1 MALVCFAFLASA
13 ASAAASSVPL
23 GSLKRAQQ
31 QLRTLT
37 TNAHSPGD
45 RKRLAKAYVYV
56 TGATFPPLW
65 IDAKDAVAPGYGTL
79 VFAYSRAALATLQ
92 PLATSGGP
100 SPALL
105 ASEKLILGADRGLA
119 QRVIQ
124 DAAEGAGLLVR
135 AQGMV
140 RSGDRWAAASR
151 FALAAEQYGV
161 AWLDAFAALTPLV
174 VTAATNV
181 PAGPLGDA
189 AENALGSTRVS
200 LAAVDFLK
208 NQPPLTANGKPEV
221 LFIGAE
227 ACPYCAAERWG
238 MVVALSQFGTF
249 SNLQLIQSATT
260 EHPIV
265 RSFTFHGS
273 GYQSPYISF
282 VPVELTSNVVGRGGR
297 YQRLQQ
303 LTPAQNALFTELAPS
318 QTVPVV
324 DVANQTA
331 NVGSTVS
338 PTLTGGLSWR
348 QLASS
353 LKRPNS
359 VSGQAIAGMAE
370 VLTAEICQATGGA
383 PASVCGSAV
392 VQDYEAALPRL
403 DGRGGG
409 CPATPAAAPADDRA
423 VGRGY
428 NPVATA
434 ARCHG
439 H

>member
-1 MALVCFAFLASA
+1 VALFCFAFLASA
-13 ASAAASSVPL
+13 GSAAASSAPL
-23 GSLKRAQQ
+23 GALKRAQQ
-31 QLRTLT
+31 QLRALT

-45 RKRLAKAYVYV
+45 RKRLATAYVYV
-56 TGATFPPLW
+56 ARATFPPLW

-92 PLATSGGP
+92 PVAP
-100 SPALL
+100 SAALL

-119 QRVIQ
+119 QSVIH
-124 DAAEGAGLLVR
+124 DAAGGGGLLAR

-140 RSGDRWAAASR
+140 RSGNRWAAAGR
-151 FALAAEQYGV
+151 FAVAAEQYGV

-189 AENALGSTRVS
+189 AENALGSTQVS
-200 LAAVDFLK
+200 LAAVDLLK

-227 ACPYCAAERWG
+227 PCPYCATERWG

-249 SNLQLIQSATT
+249 SNLKLIQSATT

-265 RSFTFHGS
+265 RSFTFHDS

-303 LTPAQNALFTELAPS
+303 LTPAQNALFKELAPRP
-318 QTVPVV
+318 TVPVV

-338 PTLTGGLSWR
+338 PTLTGGLSWMK
-348 QLASS
+348 LASS
-353 LKRPNS
+353 LKHPNS
-359 VSGQAIAGMAE
+359 ISGQAIAGTAE

-403 DGRGGG
+403 DGQGGG
-409 CPATPAAAPADDRA
+409 CPPTSAAAPADDRA
-423 VGRGY
+423 AGRGDT
-428 NPVATA
+428 PVATA

-439 H
+439 R

>member
-1 MALVCFAFLASA
+1 MALFCFAFLASA
-13 ASAAASSVPL
+13 ASAAASSAPL
-23 GSLKRAQQ
+23 GALKQAQQ
-31 QLRTLT
+31 QLRALA

-45 RKRLAKAYVYV
+45 RTRLAKAYVYV
-56 TGATFPPLW
+56 VRATFPPFW

-92 PLATSGGP
+92 PLSAAGGP

-119 QRVIQ
+119 QSVIHE
-124 DAAEGAGLLVR
+124 AAGGAGLLAR

-140 RSGDRWAAASR
+140 RSGDRWAAAGR
-151 FALAAEQYGV
+151 FAVAADQYGV

-208 NQPPLTANGKPEV
+208 NQPPLTENGKPEV

-227 ACPYCAAERWG
+227 PCPYCAAERWG

-260 EHPIV
+260 ERPIV

-303 LTPAQNALFTELAPS
+303 LTPAQNALFNELAPRP
-318 QTVPVV
+318 TVPVV

-338 PTLTGGLSWR
+338 PTLTGGLSWT

-359 VSGQAIAGMAE
+359 ISGQAIAGTAE

-403 DGRGGG
+403 DGQGGG
-409 CPATPAAAPADDRA
+409 CPPTSAAAPADDRA
-423 VGRGY
+423 AGRGY
-428 NPVATA
+428 TPVATA

-439 H
+439 R